1 MPTNRLLAVRL
12 DDQVQPV
19 RLLGRDGDLLV
30 MTTDVAYQAEL
41 AEVIMQTPDS
51 LQIVV
56 RDDDFTLRPV
66 YGYRIVDDA
75 LVLGWWRNE
84 NAKTLRVVDHRNFVT
99 GICERGDIFLSHQ
112 QCDKTSAY
120 VCWTSEHT

>member
-1 MPTNRLLAVRL
+1 MLLADFKAATSGMPTNRLLAVRL

-56 RDDDFTLRPV
+56 RDDDFTLHPV
-66 YGYRIVDDA
+66 YGYRIVDDD
-75 LVLGWWRNE
+75 LVLG
-84 NAKTLRVVDHRNFVT
+84 
-99 GICERGDIFLSHQ
+99 
-112 QCDKTSAY
+112 
-120 VCWTSEHT
+120 

>member
-1 MPTNRLLAVRL
+1 
-12 DDQVQPV
+12 
-19 RLLGRDGDLLV
+19 

-56 RDDDFTLRPV
+56 RDDDFTLHPV

-75 LVLGWWRNE
+75 LVLG
-84 NAKTLRVVDHRNFVT
+84 
-99 GICERGDIFLSHQ
+99 
-112 QCDKTSAY
+112 
-120 VCWTSEHT
+120 